1 MSIFSRIK
9 NFFGISAVQILDD
22 DLSDIAPYKVEPP
35 ASDHGQTSTAYW
47 PFPTQQPTETIG
59 MSKPK
64 AKSKPAKARPAKPKA
79 APPAPP
85 AKQKKPKA
93 AAITAS
99 PKSKQ
104 KAKLFVDGHGDVQEA
119 AAKKQPVKKKRQFDK
134 KPKAP
139 KTN

>member
-9 NFFGISAVQILDD
+9 DFFKIPNNTKVTDD

-35 ASDHGQTSTAYW
+35 ASDHGQTSTAHW

-59 MSKPK
+59 GLEP
-64 AKSKPAKARPAKPKA
+64 KSKPAKARPAKPKA
-79 APPAPP
+79 APPA
-85 AKQKKPKA
+85 KQKKPKA
-93 AAITAS
+93 TAITAS

-104 KAKLFVDGHGDVQEA
+104 KAKLFADGHGAVHEGP
-119 AAKKQPVKKKRQFDK
+119 AKKQPVKKKRQFDK